1 MKRLLTILT
10 LFLCL
15 CSGALADN
23 IDTRTIRVG
32 FPPIPGFNEVNKDG
46 TYSGYNVDYLNK
58 IARQT
63 HWKYEYVVA
72 PWSDCLEMLKNGEI
86 DIIGGME
93 RTPEREKYYH
103 FSKLESFLNSV
114 SLFARPN
121 DKRFQSKNLDE
132 YKNLTIGVIRGSTN
146 ANALKKYSADHNL
159 TFRLKFYSDM
169 PHLNTAFM
177 KGEFDLLLTSGM
189 NKLNGQ
195 QILVSFAPTPL
206 FFAVRK
212 NAPDIIAQLDDALS
226 LIKSQD
232 RFVDYRLYEKHYGFS
247 DSNRIAL
254 TKSEQQALHDIAKMR
269 VAFVNGWQP
278 VAYLDEDRQLG
289 IVANIFATIASG
301 SGLRIQYE
309 NAAGHEEALKMVQS
323 GQADVLGFIALNNE
337 LSNNDDLQLSVPF
350 LQAPLTR
357 LMLKGRDKNQPIRK
371 VGFSHIM
378 NQQFIEDLNK
388 NTPTITS
395 IIRKSPYELL
405 KALSDGE
412 IDAAYINVY
421 SANSFLSWP
430 QFSDISS
437 NEVADYTVEFAIAFA
452 RQTDPNV
459 ISAFNKYIRQM
470 RSFKLQEF
478 VITNTAYRPN
488 TDLFTLIREKPVTA
502 FYLFSLVLV
511 LTIGIFSFVI
521 VSRNRTH
528 RRIADLLYFDQI
540 TRLPNLVK
548 FNELA
553 EQKLKSDH
561 GSHALVYI
569 NINNFKHINDIHD
582 YSKGDFLLCSV
593 ADRLNAFIDETKGEL
608 VSRITADHFVLL
620 LSSGP
625 DKALKKRIEALDR
638 QLSGF
643 NEIGLNSHISF
654 SCGVYL
660 IKTGDSINTAVNYAH
675 YAQASERSASYN
687 TYTFFDDK
695 LIERIRL
702 NRDIE
707 QQMNSAL
714 AAGQFVPYFQPKVS
728 MATGK
733 IVGAEALTRWVH
745 PQKGLISPVEFIPLF
760 EKNNFI
766 IQLDLTIFEEVCQ
779 ILRRLMDEGKKV
791 YPCSCNFSHNHFM
804 DRSLPDKLLAICA
817 RYHIPTNLLDIEIT
831 ESSVIYDI
839 NAVIDV
845 TRTLRDAG
853 FKISLDDFGIGY
865 SSVNLLCQIGL
876 DTIKMDKSFLDQASI
891 LPCKRILIE
900 GIIETASELGMTVL
914 CEGIETEMQA
924 VFLKQAGCTIAQ
936 GYYFGKPVPFGEFS
950 RRWLNQYEQD
960 ILLSTPVLHTDC
972 GEPD

>member
-1 MKRLLTILT
+1 MRRFLSIAL

-15 CSGALADN
+15 VSQAFAGNSSG
-23 IDTRTIRVG
+23 RTVRVG
-32 FPPIPGFNEVNKDG
+32 FPPIPGYNEVSKDG
-46 TYSGYNVDYLNK
+46 TFSGYDYDYLTK
-58 IARQT
+58 IAQ
-63 HWKYEYVVA
+63 HNNWKYQFVVA
-72 PWSDCLEMLKNGEI
+72 SWNDCVEMLKKGEI
-86 DIIGGME
+86 DILGGME
-93 RTPEREKYYH
+93 RTLQRQKL
-103 FSKLESFLNSV
+103 FNFAQLESFQNSV
-114 SLFARPN
+114 FLLARPN
-121 DKRFQSKNLDE
+121 DERFIKKNLNE
-132 YKNLTIGVIRGSTN
+132 YTGLSVGVLKGSQDIES
-146 ANALKKYSADHNL
+146 LKKYSREHHMK
-159 TFRLKFYSDM
+159 FRLKEYTD
-169 PHLNTAFM
+169 LDTQKNAFK
-177 KGEFDLLLTSGM
+177 KGEFDILLSSGM
-189 NKLNGQ
+189 NKVHGL
-195 QILVSFAPTPL
+195 QILLSFAPKPH
-206 FFAVRK
+206 FYAVRK
-212 NAPDIIAQLDDALS
+212 NAPDILDELNRAQS
-226 LIKSQD
+226 QIKSHD
-232 RFVDYRLYEKHYGFS
+232 RFFDYRLYEKHYGFS
-247 DSNRIAL
+247 ESNRIILTRTERDAL
-254 TKSEQQALHDIAKMR
+254 DRMKTMN
-269 VAFVNGWQP
+269 VAFVPGWRP
-278 VAYLDEDRQLG
+278 LAYLTDSVPHG
-289 IVANIFATIASG
+289 IIVDLFASISAST
-301 SGLRIQYE
+301 GLDVRYVE
-309 NAAGHEEALKMVQS
+309 VPSHEEAVKQVYS
-323 GQADVLGFIALNNE
+323 GQANSIAFIVLNNE
-337 LSNNDDLQLSVPF
+337 LADTGHLKVSIPF
-350 LQAPLTR
+350 LQIPVAM
-357 LMLKGRDKNQPIRK
+357 LMRKDRNKTQPIEK

-378 NQQFIEDLNK
+378 NKRFIEDLSHNYPSIR
-388 NTPTITS
+388 T
-395 IIRKSPYELL
+395 IIRKSPHELL
-405 KALSDGE
+405 DALASGE
-412 IDAAYINVY
+412 IDAAYVNIY

-430 QFSDISS
+430 QYSS
-437 NEVADYTVEFAIAFA
+437 ITSRELTDYTVEFAVAFSA
-452 RQTDPNV
+452 DTDPDV
-459 ISAFNKYIRQM
+459 ISAFNQYIRQL

-478 VITNTAYRPN
+478 VIANTAERPN
-488 TDLFTLIREKPVTA
+488 TDLFTLIREKPARA
-502 FYLFSLVLV
+502 FYIFSVILVITV
-511 LTIGIFSFVI
+511 GIFSFII
-521 VSRNRTH
+521 VTRNRSH
-528 RRIADLLYFDQI
+528 RRIADLLYFDQV

-553 EQKLKSDH
+553 KQSLEKGADSF
-561 GSHALVYI
+561 ALVYI